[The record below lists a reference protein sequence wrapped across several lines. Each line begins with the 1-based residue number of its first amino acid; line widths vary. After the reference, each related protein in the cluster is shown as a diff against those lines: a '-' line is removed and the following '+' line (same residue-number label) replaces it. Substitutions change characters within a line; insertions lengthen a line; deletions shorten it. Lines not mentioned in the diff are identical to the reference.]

1 MGFFKN
7 LLLLKCCN
15 KKLSTYIYMG
25 SNSWNFWVK
34 EYEYLFWWPL
44 LNWSSWG
51 NLYFHQQCR
60 ITISQS
66 LGTQSNMRKCLNIV
80 LGYISLI
87 KSDDRMGKMK
97 KNPKQNNC
105 LFKELPHPQSR
116 GFYNVYTEEFQNC
129 CVSVTCMRLLFFPFP
144 KGNECCVC
152 FIISAHRLIE
162 PKSPIQTR

>member
-7 LLLLKCCN
+7 LLLLKSCN
-15 KKLSTYIYMG
+15 KKLSTYISMG

-66 LGTQSNMRKCLNIV
+66 LGNQSNMRKYLNIV

-87 KSDDRMGKMK
+87 KSDDRMGKVK
-97 KNPKQNNC
+97 KTQSRITAYSKNC
-105 LFKELPHPQSR
+105 LTPRVEDFTMFIQR
-116 GFYNVYTEEFQNC
+116 NFRIAVYQ
-129 CVSVTCMRLLFFPFP
+129 
-144 KGNECCVC
+144 
-152 FIISAHRLIE
+152 
-162 PKSPIQTR
+162 